1 MRKHKFCL
9 SANFHSGEEV
19 VNYPWDRW
27 LSKLHADDSWFH
39 AISRSYADT
48 AHVYAGSQYMNFL
61 DDGVTRGAVWYLVYG
76 GRQDYITWELH
87 GREVTI
93 EIDNQYITPAAQL
106 ATLWQNNWHSL
117 IGYLENAL
125 YGIHGLVRN
134 KTSLIPVAAKVFING
149 YDKDSSQVYCD
160 TLTGSF
166 VRFLEPGSW
175 NLTFTAKGYMPVLI
189 SNVNVTSGQRTDLIV
204 DMVPFPDSVD
214 YPNSSNSLLLF
225 PNPAT
230 NNLNAILPDTIAGNI
245 NVRIINQTGTLIS
258 DYSTQAIKS
267 VPIIIDIKTLS
278 SGIYTVV
285 ISNYN
290 RSHISIGRFVVIK

>member
-1 MRKHKFCL
+1 M
-9 SANFHSGEEV
+9 
-19 VNYPWDRW
+19 
-27 LSKLHADDSWFH
+27 
-39 AISRSYADT
+39 
-48 AHVYAGSQYMNFL
+48 
-61 DDGVTRGAVWYLVYG
+61 
-76 GRQDYITWELH
+76 
-87 GREVTI
+87 
-93 EIDNQYITPAAQL
+93 
-106 ATLWQNNWHSL
+106 
-117 IGYLENAL
+117 
-125 YGIHGLVRN
+125 
-134 KTSLIPVAAKVFING
+134 
-149 YDKDSSQVYCD
+149 
-160 TLTGSF
+160 
-166 VRFLEPGSW
+166 
-175 NLTFTAKGYMPVLI
+175 LI

-230 NNLNAILPDTIAGNI
+230 NNLKAILPDTIAGNI